1 MEFVVTGTHS
11 YGPAKPE
18 SDLDIVLMK
27 IDVLKMHRFLA
38 SHNIEIYQTPSQ
50 DIYQDK
56 GGFYFDL
63 SGIKINIIVAI
74 DEENFKYW
82 KDRTEKMRGV
92 PPIEDRQERIDIF
105 NNTLDEGDIP
115 F

>member
-1 MEFVVTGTHS
+1 MEFIITGTHS
-11 YGPAKPE
+11 YGPAKPK
-18 SDLDIVLMK
+18 SDLDIILMK

-50 DIYQDK
+50 DMYQNK
-56 GGFYFDL
+56 GRFYFDL

-74 DEENFKYW
+74 DEKDFKYW

-92 PPIEDRQERIDIF
+92 PPIEDRQKRIDLF
-105 NNTLDEGDIP
+105 NSDDDDIP